1 MQLQILWIPLNNQ
14 GGLLFILIL
23 IILNIATNNKKHTK
37 KTYTNFPLN
46 FHKTWT
52 LTFFNQT

>member
-37 KTYTNFPLN
+37 KNV
-46 FHKTWT
+46 
-52 LTFFNQT
+52 